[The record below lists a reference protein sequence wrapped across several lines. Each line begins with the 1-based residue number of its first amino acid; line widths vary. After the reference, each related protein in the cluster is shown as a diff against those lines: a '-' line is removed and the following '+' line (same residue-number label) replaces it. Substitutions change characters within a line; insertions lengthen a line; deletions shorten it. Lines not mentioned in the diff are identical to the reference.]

1 MSLKYMYITNRPE
14 VAKIAETAGVDWIFV
29 DLEVWGKAARQGGM
43 NTVQSHHTVEDVMA
57 LRKVLARAE
66 LLVRVDPIHEG
77 SAEQIESVIAAGADL
92 LMLPMWRT
100 PGEVSRFLEL
110 VGGRCRT
117 VLLLETR
124 EAEECLDEM
133 LSLPGVDMV
142 HIGLNDLSL
151 SYHRR
156 FLFEPLADG
165 TVERI
170 CRRLGRA
177 GVSYGFGGVGRVG
190 GGMLPAEHILGEHVR
205 LGSDRVILSRSF
217 CGGAD
222 LEDLDR
228 AAALF
233 RDGVRD
239 LRDFEARFRSAPAGV
254 LEENH
259 RRLCRE
265 VAGIAERLGRSGKE
279 G

>member
-43 NTVQSHHTVEDVMA
+43 NTVQSHHTVKDVMV
-57 LRKVLARAE
+57 LRKVLDRAE
-66 LLVRVDPIHEG
+66 LLVRVDPVHEG

-124 EAEECLDEM
+124 EAEECLDKV
-133 LSLPGVDMV
+133 LLLPGVDIV

-170 CRRLGRA
+170 CSRLGRA
-177 GVSYGFGGVGRVG
+177 DKFYGFGGVGRIG
-190 GGMLPAEHILGEHVR
+190 GGMLPAEHILGEHIR
-205 LGSDRVILSRSF
+205 LGSSMAILSRTF
-217 CGGAD
+217 CDA
-222 LEDLDR
+222 EKERSLDCIEQIFQVGIRELRNWEAHFR
-228 AAALF
+228 AMN
-233 RDGVRD
+233 V
-239 LRDFEARFRSAPAGV
+239 AG
-254 LEENH
+254 LEEN
-259 RRLCRE
+259 RQVLYGE
-265 VAGIAERLGRSGKE
+265 VAEIVRRIRGGAV
-279 G
+279 